1 MSDNRKPDEPRRA
14 GDSLREANEQLT
26 LKALQSQHDAEASE
40 QRWLDQRN
48 LNDELVRKQRLL
60 RVLASELTL
69 TEQRERKRLAT
80 DLHDYLAQL
89 MVIGHLKVGQARPKA
104 LSDATL
110 VMLIDEIN
118 DIFSKS
124 LSYTRTLM
132 AELSPPVL
140 QDLGF
145 FAALQWM
152 SEQLSKQ
159 FLITVDLRLPP
170 EHVIVS
176 ENQGLFLYRAV
187 REIVLNVVKHAQTS
201 QVTIAITVEPND
213 ALRIQITDQGRGFD
227 PIAVDNTTP
236 GGHFG
241 LASIRERIEAMGGW
255 FRVESAHGRG
265 TTLALVLPLDKT
277 FQSPHVLAA
286 TSGGSR
292 LPDISAQKM
301 CDVHRVLLADDHA
314 LVRQG
319 LRAILEGFQD
329 VSIVGEACNGEEAVS
344 MVDECLPDVILMD
357 VNMPKMD
364 GIEATKRIKDTH
376 PSPIVI
382 GLSVNNSI
390 PIVNAMK
397 KAGAVAFVSKDAAAD
412 ELHDA
417 LTMLH
422 PLTM

>member
-1 MSDNRKPDEPRRA
+1 MSDTTRPAEPRRT
-14 GDSLREANEQLT
+14 DDLLREANEQLT
-26 LKALQSQHDAEASE
+26 LKALESQNQADASQ

-89 MVIGHLKVGQARPKA
+89 MVIGRLKVGQARPKA

-132 AELSPPVL
+132 SELSPPVL

-145 FAALQWM
+145 LAALKWM
-152 SEQLSKQ
+152 SEQLSTQ
-159 FLITVDLRLPP
+159 LSITVDIRLPP
-170 EHVIVS
+170 EPVSVS
-176 ENQGLFLYRAV
+176 EDQALFLYRAV
-187 REIVLNVVKHAQTS
+187 RELVLNVVKHAQTS
-201 QVTIAITVEPND
+201 QVTIALTMEPND
-213 ALRIQITDQGRGFD
+213 VLHIHIADQGRGFD
-227 PIAVDNTTP
+227 PIAVDQKAS
-236 GGHFG
+236 GEHFG
-241 LASIRERIEAMGGW
+241 LVSIRERMEAMGGW
-255 FRVESAHGRG
+255 FQVESAPGRG
-265 TTLALVLPLDKT
+265 TTLALGLPLTKT
-277 FQSPHVLAA
+277 FHSPHAGAA
-286 TSGGSR
+286 TSQGSR
-292 LPDISAQKM
+292 SPDTSAHKV

-329 VSIVGEACNGEEAVS
+329 VSIVGEASNGVEAVS
-344 MVDECLPDVILMD
+344 MVDECVPDVIIMD

-364 GIEATKRIKDTH
+364 GIEATKRIKDRH
-376 PSPIVI
+376 PSTIVI
-382 GLSVNNSI
+382 ALSVNNSI
-390 PIVNAMK
+390 PIIDAMK
-397 KAGAVAFVSKDAAAD
+397 AAGAAAFVSKDAAAE

-417 LTMLH
+417 LTMCH
-422 PLTM
+422 PLAM

>member
-1 MSDNRKPDEPRRA
+1 MSDNRKQDEPGGA
-14 GDSLREANEQLT
+14 DVSLREANEQLT
-26 LKALQSQHDAEASE
+26 LKALQSQDQANASE
-40 QRWLDQRN
+40 QRWLEQRN

-60 RVLASELTL
+60 RLLASELTL

-89 MVIGHLKVGQARPKA
+89 MVLGRLKVGQARPKA

-159 FLITVDLRLPP
+159 FAIMVDIRLPP
-170 EHVIVS
+170 EHVIVP
-176 ENQGLFLYRAV
+176 EDQALFLYRAV
-187 REIVLNVVKHAQTS
+187 RELVLNVVKHAQTS
-201 QVTIAITVEPND
+201 EVTITLTVGSND
-213 ALRIQITDQGRGFD
+213 ELRIRVADQGRGFD
-227 PIAVDNTTP
+227 PHVIDNQTP
-236 GGHFG
+236 GEHFG

-255 FRVESAHGRG
+255 FQVESAPGRG
-265 TTLALVLPLDKT
+265 TTLALGLPLAKT
-277 FQSPHVLAA
+277 VQSAHMRAA
-286 TSGGSR
+286 TSRDGR
-292 LPDISAQKM
+292 LSDTSARKM

-329 VSIVGEACNGEEAVS
+329 VSIVGEASNGVEAVS
-344 MVDECLPDVILMD
+344 MVDECVPDVVLMD

-376 PSPIVI
+376 LSTIVI

-397 KAGAVAFVSKDAAAD
+397 EAGAAAFVSKDAAAD

-417 LTMLH
+417 LTMCH
-422 PLTM
+422 PLGL